1 MAWFEEYVAKVE
13 GVQGG
18 APVLKGTRTPIRTVI
33 ANYRAY
39 GGDLCE
45 VQASLP
51 HLTATQIK
59 AALAY
64 NEHHRDEI
72 RADEEGQRKALEDV
86 LKAAER
92 SANSN
97 ELSFSRC
104 LPTPFVRKTPLGN
117 GPI

>member
-18 APVLKGTRTPIRTVI
+18 APVMKGTRTPIRTVI

-39 GGDLCE
+39 GGDLYE

-59 AALAY
+59 AALVY
-64 NEHHRDEI
+64 NECHRDEI
-72 RADEEGQRKALEDV
+72 EADEDRQRKALEDF
-86 LKAAER
+86 LKA
-92 SANSN
+92 S
-97 ELSFSRC
+97 
-104 LPTPFVRKTPLGN
+104 
-117 GPI
+117 